1 MANEKISQFAIDP
14 DIEDI
19 DGLAAM
25 TITSGTSTPI
35 TYGNVALPG
44 YAFTLQN
51 ILKTKTDRSDPDPNN
66 WGNIVSNAIATD
78 NTSNDDNGIMWLN
91 NNADP
96 IVHQHVTGNTLRF
109 ENKFSLGQSRHSISF
124 NGNSSFSI
132 TQSGNNSTLWMTNTR
147 TGGGDGVKLIS
158 GIDTGTGCNL
168 IINSR
173 GTGANLDIFSGKD
186 INITSGRGHDPFT
199 GLPVQQAG
207 DIIVTLNTTTP
218 TANQVLASSDANGTL
233 EWQDKTP
240 DNNTE
245 YVFDTNET
253 ATGGNIKLELKESD
267 VTGPTVGSILFEH
280 GAGILL
286 NDNVQDGVDGSF
298 SIDLDLANATGV
310 GVLPISSGGT
320 GSATAPMVGII
331 TAADKAAARQVLNVD
346 VAGTDN
352 STNVTLNTTSY
363 DYLSIAGQVITL
375 GSISMSDDVTGELA
389 IVNGGTGADTAA
401 EARTN
406 LEVDIAGTDNS
417 TNVNLTGTPDYITI
431 SGQTIT
437 RGLIDL
443 TTDVTGQLPVSN
455 GGNISK
461 TFQELLTTGGDA
473 SEWDIKDGYNAKIDF
488 DASSANAFDFTD
500 ASSDITAVNG
510 HYGTLIVING
520 STAGT
525 ITFPTGSRWVGGG
538 TPTPTDSGVD
548 IYSFVYDGSN
558 FYWTY
563 GLDNKV

>member
-66 WGNIVSNAIATD
+66 WGDIVSNAIPTD
-78 NTSNDDNGIMWLN
+78 NSLNNDNGIVWLDQN
-91 NNADP
+91 DDP
-96 IVHQHVTGNTLRF
+96 VVGMHVQGATLSF
-109 ENKFSLGQSRHSISF
+109 ENKFTLGQLRHGILF
-124 NGNSSFSI
+124 NGNSSFRIS
-132 TQSGNNSTLWMTNTR
+132 QSGNNSTLWMTNTR
-147 TGGGDGVKLIS
+147 TGGGDGVRLIS
-158 GIDTGTGCNL
+158 GVDDNTGCNL

-173 GTGANLDIFSGKD
+173 GTGANLNLFSGKD
-186 INITSGRGHDPFT
+186 INITSGRGINPST
-199 GLPVQQAG
+199 ALPIQQAG
-207 DIIVTLNTTTP
+207 DIIVTLGTTTP
-218 TANQVLASSDANGTL
+218 TANQVLASSDTNGTL

-253 ATGGNIKLELKESD
+253 ATGGNIKLELKETD
-267 VTGPTVGSILFEH
+267 ITGSPVGSILFEH

-320 GSATAPMVGII
+320 GSSTAPMVGVI
-331 TAADKAAARQVLNVD
+331 TAADKAAARSFLNVD

-363 DYLSIAGQVITL
+363 AYLSLSGQQITL
-375 GSISMSDDVTGELA
+375 GSISMSDDVSGELA
-389 IVNGGTGADTAA
+389 ITNGGTGADNAPD
-401 EARTN
+401 ARTN

-417 TNVNLTGTPDYITI
+417 TNVTLAGTLDYITL
-431 SGQTIT
+431 SGQQIT
-437 RGLIDL
+437 RNAIDL
-443 TTDVTGQLPVSN
+443 TSDVTGQLPPTN
-455 GGNISK
+455 GGSISK

-488 DASSANAFDFTD
+488 DASSANAFDFTS

-538 TPTPTDSGVD
+538 TPTPTADGVD

>member
-35 TYGNVALPG
+35 TYGNVAVPG

-78 NTSNDDNGIMWLN
+78 NTSNDDNGIMWLDQN
-91 NNADP
+91 DDP
-96 IVHQHVTGNTLRF
+96 VVHQHVVGATLKF
-109 ENKFSLGQSRHSISF
+109 ENKFVLGQSRHSISF

-158 GIDTGTGCNL
+158 GIDSGTGCNL
-168 IINSR
+168 LIQSR
-173 GTGANLDIFSGKD
+173 GTEANLNLFSGKD
-186 INITSGRGHDPFT
+186 INITSGRGWDAST
-199 GLPVQQAG
+199 SQPVQQAG

-218 TANQVLASSDANGTL
+218 TANQVLASSDTNGTL

-253 ATGGNIKLELKESD
+253 ATGGNIKLELKEND
-267 VTGPTVGSILFEH
+267 ITGSTVGSLLFEH
-280 GAGILL
+280 GSGIQL

-298 SIDLDLANATGV
+298 SIDLDLSNATGV
-310 GVLPISSGGT
+310 GILPIASGGT
-320 GSATAPMVGII
+320 GSATAPMVGVI
-331 TAADKAAARQVLNVD
+331 TAADKAAARQFLNVDIAGTDNSTNVTLDTSSYDYLSLSGQQIILDAINLVEHVTGELPIANGGTGASTAAAARTGLNVD

-352 STNVTLNTTSY
+352 STNVTL
-363 DYLSIAGQVITL
+363 A
-375 GSISMSDDVTGELA
+375 
-389 IVNGGTGADTAA
+389 
-401 EARTN
+401 
-406 LEVDIAGTDNS
+406 
-417 TNVNLTGTPDYITI
+417 GTPDYITI
-431 SGQTIT
+431 SGQVIT
-437 RGLIDL
+437 RNAIDL
-443 TTDVTGQLPVSN
+443 TADVTGQLPPNN
-455 GGNISK
+455 GGSISK

-488 DASSANAFDFTD
+488 DASSANTFDFT
-500 ASSDITAVNG
+500 ALGSDITAING

-538 TPTPTDSGVD
+538 TPTPTNSGVD